1 MASER
6 EFGRN
11 VSQRGGSR
19 GFCVAATA
27 LAAVFLLSACAGRG
41 LLPGQV
47 DQQNERAGALVRE
60 GFGPLPT
67 RYLVETHDAPY
78 VSERPAPY
86 FKLPWLQEPIEMRTA
101 GLPFD
106 LCLRKALEQLDD
118 PPSVAFSPS
127 LVERGVE
134 VTIDHR
140 GGSFRE
146 FLNLL
151 AEATGFGWEERAGAL
166 YWTAETTRT
175 VEIHRVP
182 ANLTYSM
189 TTGESEEEEVVR
201 TGQGGGGG
209 GSSGVRASPTGGG
222 VIDLSSEGG
231 FWSDLESTL
240 DGLLSEDDHRPVIDR
255 TTATVVLRGHP
266 GRVRRAVRYIEA
278 LNRWLSRQVML
289 DVQLVQVTL
298 ADDRSSGID
307 WSLVYNQPDLNQTE
321 GNNSN
326 LSLNTESSFA
336 EVSANAIN
344 ANAGQIG
351 LTFTGGSLRGTK
363 VVLHALS
370 QQGETSVVN
379 SPRVV
384 ALNGQA
390 TQLQVLNDRG
400 YLAGVNVTTLATVTG
415 GVETELQSGVV
426 STGISLTL
434 VPKIVGEQ
442 VFLHANILMS
452 DLISLDAIGAAG
464 QQSIQLPT
472 VERSQFFQSARLRSG
487 ETLVLGGLL
496 ANRASK
502 SNAQLIP
509 RLPTWLGGAQA
520 VRSSR
525 TETVLLITPRLL
537 DKPFGDEDLLL

>member
-1 MASER
+1 MSSER
-6 EFGRN
+6 DFGRG
-11 VSQRGGSR
+11 VFPGGGARGVR
-19 GFCVAATA
+19 VAATA
-27 LAAVFLLSACAGRG
+27 LAAVSLLSACAGGG
-41 LLPGQV
+41 LLPAQN
-47 DQQNERAGALVRE
+47 DQQNDRASALVRE

-67 RYLVETHDAPY
+67 RSLVETHDAPY
-78 VSERPAPY
+78 ISERPAPY
-86 FKLPWLQEPIEMRTA
+86 FKLPWLQESIEMRTA

-127 LVERGVE
+127 LVERSVE

-182 ANLTYSM
+182 ADLTYSM
-189 TTGESEEEEVVR
+189 TTGQTEEEEVVR

-209 GSSGVRASPTGGG
+209 SNSGVRASPTGGG
-222 VIDLSSEGG
+222 IIDLSSEGG
-231 FWSDLESTL
+231 FWRDLEYTL
-240 DGLLSEDDHRPVIDR
+240 DGLLSEEDHRPVIDR

-278 LNRWLSRQVML
+278 LNRWLGRQVML

-298 ADDRSSGID
+298 ADDRSAGID
-307 WSLVYNQPDLNQTE
+307 WNLVYDQSDLQ
-321 GNNSN
+321 
-326 LSLNTESSFA
+326 LSGESSFA
-336 EVSANAIN
+336 EVGANAIS

-351 LTFTGGSLRGTK
+351 LTFTGGSLENTK
-363 VVLHALS
+363 LVLHALS

-415 GVETELQSGVV
+415 GTETELQSGVV

-452 DLISLDAIGAAG
+452 DLISLDAVGAPG

-502 SNAQLIP
+502 SNAKLIP

-537 DKPFGDEDLLL
+537 DKPFGEEDLLL

>member
-1 MASER
+1 MSPEKTHPKGEFPGHRFPRIWVMA
-6 EFGRN
+6 GMLAN
-11 VSQRGGSR
+11 LPLLVS
-19 GFCVAATA
+19 
-27 LAAVFLLSACAGRG
+27 CAG
-41 LLPGQV
+41 LNILPTQV
-47 DQQNERAGALVRE
+47 DRQNEAANALIRD
-60 GFGPLPT
+60 GFSALPT
-67 RYLVETHDAPY
+67 RSLVETHEAPY
-78 VSERPAPY
+78 VSDHPAPY
-86 FKLPWLQEPIEMRTA
+86 FKLSWLQEPIEMRA
-101 GLPFD
+101 ANLPFD
-106 LCLRKALEQLDD
+106 RCLQKALEQLSD
-118 PPSVAFSPS
+118 PPSVAFAPS
-127 LVERGVE
+127 LVDRGVE

-151 AEATGFGWEERAGAL
+151 AEATGLGWEERAGAL

-175 VEIHRVP
+175 LEIYRVP
-182 ANLTYSM
+182 ADLTYSM
-189 TTGESEEEEVVR
+189 TTGEAEEEEVVQ

-209 GSSGVRASPTGGG
+209 SNSGVRASPTGGG

-231 FWSDLESTL
+231 FWTDLEGTL
-240 DGLLSEDDHRPVIDR
+240 AGLLSDEDYPPVIDR

-266 GRVRRAVRYIEA
+266 GRVRRAARYIEA
-278 LNRWLSRQVML
+278 LNRWLGRQVML

-298 ADDRSSGID
+298 AEDRSSGID
-307 WSLVYNQPDLNQTE
+307 WGLVYDQSDLT
-321 GNNSN
+321 
-326 LSLNTESSFA
+326 LNAESSLA
-336 EVSANAIN
+336 EVGANAIN
-344 ANAGQIG
+344 ANSGQIG
-351 LTFTGGSLRGTK
+351 LTFTGGSLENTK

-390 TQLQVLNDRG
+390 AQLKVLNDRG
-400 YLAGVNVTTLATVTG
+400 YLAGISVTNLATVTG
-415 GVETELQSGVV
+415 GTETELQSGVV

-452 DLISLDAIGAAG
+452 DLVNLESVGAAG
-464 QQSIQLPT
+464 QESIQLPT

-496 ANRASK
+496 ANRASR
-502 SNAQLIP
+502 SSAQLLP
-509 RLPTWLGGAQA
+509 RLPSWLGGTQA
-520 VRSSR
+520 ARSSR